1 MSDVA
6 GQVDAP
12 DAPDAAAAQ
21 LEAIAQRLLA
31 ALVPLRVASVSFHDE
46 DADVLWLTE
55 SVLGPDEHEAVR
67 ASLEIFAGEGAPVR
81 HEYDLGDGRIA
92 LTLRVSHAGG
102 SVLGVIMIIVEQR
115 ILADRKLSPLADGP
129 KAATRE
135 FANWLADD
143 MSATQV
149 RLRALPDLSAAGLP
163 DDDDFDMEFV
173 EFVPPSQAPAAPV
186 AHAPLV
192 LAPMSPAPVVVA
204 PASVATVAA
213 PVAAGMAPID
223 PALDRHFSAL
233 RAQPIV
239 LYAQQLEP
247 VLQGSRIRRYEIL
260 LRTGTGHGL
269 SQAPVA
275 MLEAATKKGLGSVVD
290 RRVVTDL
297 IVWLARSVDL
307 WRTNPIAVT
316 VNLSA
321 TSLVDPHFL
330 KFLELCLAKSGLP
343 RGILGF
349 ELDATV
355 CARQAQ
361 RTREFA
367 EVLAVLGCKLVLDDF
382 SLAEGQLGLLET
394 KGLRMLKLHPQLTN
408 AAATE
413 QGSQAIVSGIA
424 QMARVNGMHTCAKS
438 VESTQQL
445 SLLAALKV
453 DFAQGFAFSVPRP
466 LADLRA

>member
-6 GQVDAP
+6 GQGDAP
-12 DAPDAAAAQ
+12 DPAAAQ

-192 LAPMSPAPVVVA
+192 LAPMTPA
-204 PASVATVAA
+204 PASVAAVAA
-213 PVAAGMAPID
+213 PVAAGAEPID

-367 EVLAVLGCKLVLDDF
+367 EVLADAQKLGYAEADPSFDVDGIDAAHKL
-382 SLAEGQLGLLET
+382 
-394 KGLRMLKLHPQLTN
+394 
-408 AAATE
+408 
-413 QGSQAIVSGIA
+413 AI
-424 QMARVNGMHTCAKS
+424 
-438 VESTQQL
+438 
-445 SLLAALKV
+445 LAAL
-453 DFAQGFAFSVPRP
+453 AFGRPVPRAVGGQRTTLP
-466 LADLRA
+466 GSSQTPKPRRARMTSLLTASSPSTSPDGSASA